1 MQIRIFVAAEAGCGD
16 LFNLE
21 FDEFF
26 DGRQILFFR
35 RANQRSG
42 IPKFAGTT
50 GAADAMNIILGNV
63 WQFVVDDMRQVVD
76 IQTARGHVGADEYLD
91 APGLEGFERF
101 GALLLALVAMDGV
114 GLDALAMQIM
124 REATGAE
131 LKKKKNQYLTQLFM
145 AQDMH
150 QQMTFVFLSDGIHA
164 MGDGF

>member
-1 MQIRIFVAAEAGCGD
+1 MQIRVLIAAEAGCGD

-42 IPKFAGTT
+42 IH
-50 GAADAMNIILGNV
+50 
-63 WQFVVDDMRQVVD
+63 Q
-76 IQTARGHVGADEYLD
+76 HLD
-91 APGLEGFERF
+91 ATTLEGFQRF

-131 LKKKKNQYLTQLFM
+131 LGADKNQYLTQLFM

-150 QQMTFVFLSDGIHA
+150 QQMTFVFLSDGLQA